1 MCLEITLSLDPKVSL
16 NLYLIAKNKKIE
28 FEKKSLQVDS
38 AVPILGVRS
47 SVLLEEEPQA

>member
-1 MCLEITLSLDPKVSL
+1 MCLEITLRLDPKASL
-16 NLYLIAKNKKIE
+16 NLDLNAILKKIE

-38 AVPILGVRS
+38 AVPILCVRS